1 MSEIYHY
8 HYILYMLLYM
18 LIRSRAF
25 SINVVL
31 ILFVHD
37 NENLFSTVSI
47 LYANSI
53 RIVLAKVEQHIYQVV
68 YPR

>member
-1 MSEIYHY
+1 
-8 HYILYMLLYM
+8 M

-31 ILFVHD
+31 ILSVHD

-53 RIVLAKVEQHIYQVV
+53 RIVLAKVEQHVYQVV